1 MGGSSPESNYLSPY
15 LHSSYPSLHPSAC
28 PSRFIP
34 PRRWADRI
42 VPQARVLGLIDAGY
56 FPAYSYPYNTSN
68 IEAPPSRPP
77 TPPRPTPQPSCLS
90 FTPPNAPLL
99 MHTHTLP
106 CSKCKEHTIPYP
118 FPPSSLL
125 SLLPPSSLPLLSSC
139 IVIFLPYLR
148 HTRSHKLTHEV
159 VETRTQKRSPDD
171 PSHNNSNRQHHQF

>member
-15 LHSSYPSLHPSAC
+15 LPSSCPSLHPSAC
-28 PSRFIP
+28 PSRFISP
-34 PRRWADRI
+34 GRWADRI

-106 CSKCKEHTIPYP
+106 CSQCKEHTIPYP
-118 FPPSSLL
+118 SPPSSLL
-125 SLLPPSSLPLLSSC
+125 PASFPPPSLLPALALFMYRYLSTLPPPHALKQTNARGC
-139 IVIFLPYLR
+139 R
-148 HTRSHKLTHEV
+148 DTHTQTVAERSF
-159 VETRTQKRSPDD
+159 P
-171 PSHNNSNRQHHQF
+171 